1 MAGNLELWRNRFG
14 SPFREFAKLQSDFDR
29 AFQDLTE
36 SRPSVSGM
44 KEFSPSCEITE
55 DKSNY
60 LLKFDMPGVS
70 KENVK
75 VELERHML
83 TVTAERREEKKAD
96 DKKIHYSEISYGSFV
111 RSFTLPAQVEEGKV
125 LAKFE
130 DGVLTVMLPKTEAST
145 PKKISVN

>member
-36 SRPSVSGM
+36 SRPSLAGM

-55 DKSNY
+55 DKNNY
-60 LLKFDMPGVS
+60 LLKFDMPGVI

-75 VELERHML
+75 IELDRHML
-83 TVTAERREEKKAD
+83 TVTAERREEKKSD
-96 DKKIHYSEISYGSFV
+96 DKKTHYSEISYGSFV
-111 RSFTLPAQVEEGKV
+111 RSFTLPAQVEEAKV

-130 DGVLTVMLPKTEAST
+130 DGVLTVMLPKTEASQ